1 MAAQSKLFQRL
12 IWLVDTIYSA
22 GHISRNEIDRRWC
35 SARYNDMHET
45 EYGERNFHRHRE
57 TIQEIFGIGI
67 VCNRTTKEYSI
78 EGLNEAN
85 GRGGRSWLMNT
96 FAINNVVNLGG
107 GL

>member
-22 GHISRNEIDRRWC
+22 GHISRDEIDRRWS

-57 TIQEIFGIGI
+57 AIAALFGWIPCVIGALIILNKMNNNYDNHEKITYFNCCSSIGI
-67 VCNRTTKEYSI
+67 D
-78 EGLNEAN
+78 G
-85 GRGGRSWLMNT
+85 M
-96 FAINNVVNLGG
+96 
-107 GL
+107 